1 LLVLGAGAEPSPG
14 GIAAGILAV
23 VGGTLAGILFLVG
36 LLVGET
42 DEAFANIYSGAVTL
56 QNIFPS
62 TSQRT
67 LSVVIAAIGTGLAA
81 WLTMERYETFLFL
94 IGSVFVPLF
103 GTFIAD
109 HFVSRSR
116 RIDVGELYRAEGSY
130 WFSGGVRVAALI
142 PWVAGFLVYHW
153 IAPTG
158 PEWWTT
164 MITSLFGVPLS
175 EQLLWLGAS
184 VPSFGVAFLIAAVT
198 TRLSSSSWRE

>member
-1 LLVLGAGAEPSPG
+1 
-14 GIAAGILAV
+14 
-23 VGGTLAGILFLVG
+23 
-36 LLVGET
+36 
-42 DEAFANIYSGAVTL
+42 
-56 QNIFPS
+56 
-62 TSQRT
+62 
-67 LSVVIAAIGTGLAA
+67 
-81 WLTMERYETFLFL
+81 
-94 IGSVFVPLF
+94 
-103 GTFIAD
+103 
-109 HFVSRSR
+109 
-116 RIDVGELYRAEGSY
+116 
-130 WFSGGVRVAALI
+130 VRVAALI